1 MNFKDHTSAKK
12 AIDEIGLKW
21 KIENTVLLV
30 SPHIYRKESD
40 LNPKGTTT
48 NPIV

>member
-12 AIDEIGLKW
+12 AIDEVALKL
-21 KIENTVLLV
+21 KIENSVLLV

-40 LNPKGTTT
+40 LNPKGESS

>member
-1 MNFKDHTSAKK
+1 VNFKDHNSAKK
-12 AIDEIGLKW
+12 AIDEINLKL
-21 KIENTVLLV
+21 KIENSVLLV

-40 LNPKGTTT
+40 LNPKGTST